1 MTKVTLQ
8 AKTPYSHPGFF
19 RWGLRVFLCRP
30 TVSGVPFL
38 SPLAHKQFILPHI
51 FGNCKVFLL
60 RTHESVGSFCLEET
74 GCGCSRSLFDLSY
87 QEAFFTPGIWPL

>member
-8 AKTPYSHPGFF
+8 AKTPYSHPGFVPV
-19 RWGLRVFLCRP
+19 GITGFLHRP

-38 SPLAHKQFILPHI
+38 SPLAHKQFIVPHI

-60 RTHESVGSFCLEET
+60 RTHECVVSFCLEET
-74 GCGCSRSLFDLSY
+74 GCSAAGLFFDSF
-87 QEAFFTPGIWPL
+87 QEPGPKACTADW